1 MAIADKLL
9 DIQGLD
15 LQLVKDAENPHFKAG
30 YATLGAVLDLLR
42 PELQKRGLLLVQT
55 VEGQSLKT
63 SLLDVES
70 GESLSAAM
78 DIVLDKA
85 TSQGLGSGITYARRY
100 SLTTMFNL
108 DAEDDDGN
116 EASGPVVKKKAKKK
130 EAASEPAEGSQR
142 SRAF

>member
-1 MAIADKLL
+1 MIAAKLL
-9 DIQGLD
+9 EIQGLD

-42 PELQKRGLLLVQT
+42 PELQSRNLLLLQT
-55 VEGQSLKT
+55 LEGTTLKT
-63 SLLDVES
+63 TLVDVED
-70 GESLSAAM
+70 GDALESTM
-78 DIVLDKA
+78 DIVLDKP
-85 TSQGLGSGITYARRY
+85 TSQGFGSGITYARRY

-116 EASGPVVKKKAKKK
+116 EASGPKTKKKVVESDK
-130 EAASEPAEGSQR
+130 PAGK

>member
-1 MAIADKLL
+1 MITEKLL
-9 DIQGLD
+9 EIQGLD
-15 LQLVKDAENPHFKAG
+15 LTLTKDAENPHFKSG

-42 PELQKRGLLLVQT
+42 PELQSRGLLLLQM
-55 VEGQSLKT
+55 VEGSQLKT
-63 SLLDVES
+63 IVEDVES
-70 GESLSAAM
+70 KESIVSSM

-116 EASGPVVKKKAKKK
+116 AASGPAPAKKVVK
-130 EAASEPAEGSQR
+130 SEKSSGTPR
-142 SRAF
+142 KF

>member
-1 MAIADKLL
+1 MAIASKLL
-9 DIQGLD
+9 EIQGLD
-15 LQLVKDAENPHFKAG
+15 LQLVKDAENPHFKSG

-42 PELQKRGLLLVQT
+42 PVLQERGLVLVQT
-55 VEGQSLKT
+55 VEGQALRT
-63 SLLDVES
+63 ALLEPET
-70 GESLSAAM
+70 GESMVSTM

-116 EASGPVVKKKAKKK
+116 AASGPAVKKKVV
-130 EAASEPAEGSQR
+130 ASDKADAPR
-142 SRAF
+142 KF

>member
-1 MAIADKLL
+1 MIAAKLL

-42 PELQKRGLLLVQT
+42 PELQSRNLLLTQT
-55 VEGQSLKT
+55 IEGFRLVT
-63 SLLDVES
+63 TLTDVEDGDFIS
-70 GESLSAAM
+70 SAM
-78 DIVLDKA
+78 EIVLDKQ
-85 TSQGLGSGITYARRY
+85 TSQGFGSGITYARRY

-116 EASGPVVKKKAKKK
+116 EASGPKVSKKVVK
-130 EAASEPAEGSQR
+130 SDEPKTDDKPKR
-142 SRAF
+142 F

>member
-9 DIQGLD
+9 EIQGLD

-42 PELQKRGLLLVQT
+42 PELQSRSLLLTQT
-55 VEGQSLKT
+55 VEGQSLCT
-63 SLLDVES
+63 TLTDVKD
-70 GESLSAAM
+70 GEQLVSSM

-116 EASGPVVKKKAKKK
+116 AASASATKVVKSSKK
-130 EAASEPAEGSQR
+130 EAASESKP
-142 SRAF
+142 RAF